1 LTGPGEP
8 VRLFASLM
16 AGLNVERSL
25 DPVKQFSVFAENRVG
40 RLYDLIALLKEHN
53 VHVMALTVLD
63 TTDSAIMRMV
73 VDDTDKAREIMVN
86 NDFPYVECE
95 VLVVEVPDEAHL
107 KGVLAA
113 LLEAEINLHYIYTF
127 LKRPGSKLALAMNVE
142 EPDTAAQALN
152 GRGFKVLTHR
162 DIAR

>member
-1 LTGPGEP
+1 
-8 VRLFASLM
+8 
-16 AGLNVERSL
+16 
-25 DPVKQFSVFAENRVG
+25 
-40 RLYDLIALLKEHN
+40 
-53 VHVMALTVLD
+53 
-63 TTDSAIMRMV
+63 
-73 VDDTDKAREIMVN
+73 DDTDKAREIMVN

-95 VLVVEVPDEAHL
+95 ILVVEVPDEAHL

-127 LKRPGSKLALAMNVE
+127 LKRPGSKLALAINVE
-142 EPDTAAQALN
+142 EPETAAQALN